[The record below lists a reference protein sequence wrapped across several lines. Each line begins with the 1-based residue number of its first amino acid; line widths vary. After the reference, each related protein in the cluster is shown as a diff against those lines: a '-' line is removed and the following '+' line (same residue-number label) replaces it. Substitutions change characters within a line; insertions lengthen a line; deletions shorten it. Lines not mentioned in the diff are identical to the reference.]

1 MGIGPESPGPHGAP
15 AGDAA
20 GAAGA
25 AGRLQDPSVAPDSTT
40 STLLDDAAAPAGAP
54 DATSGDEPMPV
65 VHVRGPAQDI
75 HPDAAPGEPGIDE
88 QPADPVDDFLD
99 PEFEPVVHQSA
110 LDAIRVH
117 GEEDTTVEVCGVLV
131 GRIYENSGAAL
142 VYVDDIVRGTH
153 AAGRNSAVT
162 FTADTWAHI
171 DREMDERHPG
181 KRIVGWYHTH
191 PGFGIFLSEMDR
203 FIQRHFFNAPWQ
215 TAFVYDP
222 HSEERGMFGW
232 RDGETVK
239 IDFAV
244 DEGRG
249 PDHAIPQRQA
259 ASVHPS
265 EGSHA
270 DPVPGT
276 TADLLARIDALE
288 ARQRWLLAGVAVMA
302 LVAIVWPL
310 VLPVVMPTLDRA
322 GGGGG
327 ATDPGRLVLPE
338 LSTGSGSPSASAVPP
353 RGRSQG
359 GDAPAQVLGP
369 PPQKDA
375 NSSIEDA
382 GGERR

>member
-1 MGIGPESPGPHGAP
+1 
-15 AGDAA
+15 
-20 GAAGA
+20 
-25 AGRLQDPSVAPDSTT
+25 
-40 STLLDDAAAPAGAP
+40 
-54 DATSGDEPMPV
+54 MPV
-65 VHVRGPAQDI
+65 VNVRGPAQDI
-75 HPDAAPGEPGIDE
+75 DPEGA
-88 QPADPVDDFLD
+88 PADPATDEDAPAGDDFLD

-110 LDAIRVH
+110 LESIRLH

-131 GRIYENSGAAL
+131 GRIYENDGAAL

-162 FTADTWAHI
+162 FTAETWAHI

-232 RDGETVK
+232 RGGETVK

-244 DEGRG
+244 DEGRS
-249 PDHAIPQRQA
+249 PDHARPERQS
-259 ASVHPS
+259 ASAHPS

-276 TADLLARIDALE
+276 ITDLQTRIDALE
-288 ARQRWLLAGVAVMA
+288 SRQRWLVAGIAVMA
-302 LVAIVWPL
+302 LVAIIWPL
-310 VLPVVMPTLDRA
+310 VVPVVMPALDR
-322 GGGGG
+322 GGSP
-327 ATDPGRLVLPE
+327 DSGRLVIPD
-338 LSTGSGSPSASAVPP
+338 LSASNGASSASAAKATDRRGGAEAPGSTPP
-353 RGRSQG
+353 T
-359 GDAPAQVLGP
+359 P
-369 PPQKDA
+369 PK
-375 NSSIEDA
+375 DA
-382 GGERR
+382 GGRIGDAVGDGR